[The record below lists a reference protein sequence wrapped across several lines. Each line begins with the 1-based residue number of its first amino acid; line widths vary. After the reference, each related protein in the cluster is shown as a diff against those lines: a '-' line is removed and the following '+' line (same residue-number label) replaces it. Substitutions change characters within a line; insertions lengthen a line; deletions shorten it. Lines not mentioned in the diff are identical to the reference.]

1 MNVNNIYKWLF
12 GLLTTTD
19 SSMSGS
25 DISAMTATASRA
37 ERRELLLIARKEECL
52 PNLYQEWE
60 AAGLLSSAESADHD
74 LLKRRQSSAAEV
86 LDRLPASAVLLT
98 GASMQRYYPP
108 RTPRFSTEID
118 VLVPDF
124 NAVGAV
130 HEAVRPLGYRLQG
143 AGHCYVPLR
152 GPLQKGFATYR
163 YWSANSYENAPS
175 IQVQVAGLPIDPL
188 RNLPCAEIADKASPF
203 EGHACLRLEP
213 TRQLLLFIVDC
224 CSRTAPITVRHL
236 ADVHHLLRVR
246 GSAIDYHYLQRRVE
260 EWALW
265 SGLAKLHEAIVD
277 KRLTS
282 VIDWGKLVDLMNTAA
297 ARMARQAESAKRPA
311 APRKAGGPSPFVAR
325 AAAWIKGAFE
335 LFGDQRDDD
344 WVARLARAPVL
355 VSLALNAGHRVR
367 AVPLSSKG
375 AAAPQLMNIDGSL
388 YLANGAGLFLLSLV
402 DLTKS
407 SRVDLYNRTKGGKS
421 VVLSRWSGAAR
432 SKTASR

>member
-60 AAGLLSSAESADHD
+60 AAGLLSSVESADHD

-86 LDRLPASAVLLT
+86 LDRLPAGVVLVT

-118 VLVPDF
+118 LLVPDF
-124 NAVGAV
+124 NTVGAV
-130 HEAVRPLGYRLQG
+130 HEAVRPLGYRQLG
-143 AGHCYVPLR
+143 AGRCYVPVR
-152 GPLQKGFATYR
+152 GPLHKGFATYR
-163 YWSANSYENAPS
+163 YWSANAYENAPS
-175 IQVQVAGLPIDPL
+175 IQVHVAGLPIDAQ
-188 RNLPCAEIADKASPF
+188 RNLPGSELVEKAAAL

-213 TRQLLLFIVDC
+213 TRQLLLFIADC
-224 CSRTAPITVRHL
+224 CSRSAPITVRHL

-246 GSAIDYHYLQRRVE
+246 GGAIDYAYLQRRVE

-265 SGLAKLHEAIVD
+265 NGLAKLQAAIVD
-277 KRLTS
+277 KRLTP
-282 VIDWGKLVDLMNTAA
+282 VVEWGKLGELMNTAV
-297 ARMARQAESAKRPA
+297 ARIARQAERAKRPA
-311 APRKAGGPSPFVAR
+311 AARKSGGPSPFAAR
-325 AAAWIKGAFE
+325 AAAWIVGAFE
-335 LFGDQRDDD
+335 LFGEQRDDD
-344 WVARLARAPVL
+344 WAARIARSPML
-355 VSLALNAGHRVR
+355 VSLVLDAGHRVR

-402 DLTKS
+402 DLSKA
-407 SRVDLYNRTKGGKS
+407 SRADLFNRSKNGKS
-421 VVLSRWSGAAR
+421 VVLTRWSGAAR